1 MRARSKRW
9 PSRGSCP
16 CGHATCRPRPSAPTC
31 RARRQ
36 LVAFLADRGV
46 TVSKEIDKAHLEE
59 FIATLAE
66 TRSAGTASVRF
77 RAPQQWFAWMVD
89 EEEIPSSPM
98 ARMRP
103 AVVPEQPPLVLDVD
117 QVQALLAACD
127 GKSFADRRDAAI
139 VALLLDTGVRLAEIA
154 GVEVA
159 DLDMRR
165 QELTVLGKGCRAR
178 TVRFGGFTA
187 RAMDRYLRIRARHRR
202 ADLRALWPAERG
214 GAMTSSG
221 VAQAVKRRGE
231 LAGIPGLHPLRH
243 TSVHEWLAAGGAE
256 GDAMQ
261 LFGWKSRQ
269 MLSRYG
275 ASAAAERARAAHR
288 RHGMLDRL
296 PPC

>member
-1 MRARSKRW
+1 MRARNLSA
-9 PSRGSCP
+9 
-16 CGHATCRPRPSAPTC
+16 ATQSTYLQSAL
-31 RARRQ
+31 Q
-36 LVAFLADRGV
+36 LVTFLVARGV
-46 TVSKEIDKAHLEE
+46 TAPEEVEKAHVEE
-59 FIATLAE
+59 FIAILAE

-77 RAPQQWFAWMVD
+77 RALQQWFTWMVD

-103 AVVPEQPPLVLDVD
+103 PVVPEQPPPVLDID
-117 QVQALLAACD
+117 EVQALLAACD

-139 VALLLDTGVRLAEIA
+139 VTLLLDTGVRLAEITA
-154 GVEVA
+154 VELS
-159 DLDMRR
+159 DLDLRR
-165 QELTVLGKGCRAR
+165 QELTVLGKGRRAR
-178 TVRFGGFTA
+178 TVRFGTFTA
-187 RAMDRYLRIRARHRR
+187 RAVDRYLRVRARHGR
-202 ADLRALWPAERG
+202 AHLAALWLAERG

-231 LAGIPGLHPLRH
+231 LAGIPRLHPPQLRH
-243 TSVHEWLAAGGAE
+243 TSVHEWLADGGAE

-296 PPC
+296 PPRR